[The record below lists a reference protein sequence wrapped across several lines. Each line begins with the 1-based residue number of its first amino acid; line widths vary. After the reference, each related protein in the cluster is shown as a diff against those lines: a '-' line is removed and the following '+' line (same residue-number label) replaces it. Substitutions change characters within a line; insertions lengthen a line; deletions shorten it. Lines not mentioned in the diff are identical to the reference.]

1 MLFALIVVCLI
12 LFCLLISHIK
22 LRIYVRKLSDSYI
35 HFLEIDVEQQ
45 KNMFYLMKENIAILY
60 DELPADS
67 NGEKPKMK

>member
-35 HFLEIDVEQQ
+35 YFLEIDVEQQ
-45 KNMFYLMKENIAILY
+45 KKYVLF
-60 DELPADS
+60 DERKYSYTL
-67 NGEKPKMK
+67 

>member
-35 HFLEIDVEQQ
+35 YFLEIDVEQQ
-45 KNMFYLMKENIAILY
+45 KICSI
-60 DELPADS
+60 
-67 NGEKPKMK
+67 